1 MQICQ
6 LKLVKRNK
14 KEMCQIVN
22 YKKTGVI
29 LFILLQSFYVFSQQ
43 SNEMNK
49 LSLLE
54 QFEYTYKKSGT
65 YKTYKVVPKNLF
77 FKLKRNVMDSVTS
90 LQNELKTNDKIITDQ
105 KIALKKVNLLLEE
118 SNEKIEELTKE
129 KERISFLGIPLK
141 KGMYNTLLF
150 MIIIILASFLG
161 FFIFKFKNSNQI
173 TQKAK
178 KDLNEL
184 NNEFE
189 KHRTKAL
196 EREQKV
202 RRELQDC
209 INKNK

>member
-1 MQICQ
+1 
-6 LKLVKRNK
+6 
-14 KEMCQIVN
+14 MCQIVN

-29 LFILLQSFYVFSQQ
+29 LFILLQNFYVFSQQ
-43 SNEMNK
+43 SNEINK

-65 YKTYKVVPKNLF
+65 YQTYKVVPKNLF

-202 RRELQDC
+202 RRELQNY